1 MHEWYLSVGDERQ
14 AVLSEL
20 AAFRYGYQRL
30 TFAETVASDDRQELL
45 SKVSICDPVNID
57 DFIFGRVC

>member
-14 AVLSEL
+14 VALSEV
-20 AAFRYGYQRL
+20 AALRYGYQML
-30 TFAETVASDDRQELL
+30 TFAETVASDDGQVLL
-45 SKVSICDPVNID
+45 SKVSIFDQVNID